1 MFFRYRFAAV
11 GNLCAG
17 ASRLLGSSSL
27 RYKYTMTYNFINW
40 ARNPDIQLNEGVKGS
55 LVLSPLP
62 YARSDLAPA
71 ISEDTINYHWN
82 KLARAYVDRYND
94 GEGDSEFNQAGA
106 FLHNILF
113 EQYQANTAGNKPTGV
128 ILDFIT
134 ENFGGFEAFK
144 GEFLKTAM
152 GIQGSG
158 WVYLARNGTIKTI
171 TNHAVRKDIVI
182 LVDWWEH
189 AWALDYQHDKKKYL
203 ANQWSII
210 NWNIVTARL

>member
-1 MFFRYRFAAV
+1 
-11 GNLCAG
+11 
-17 ASRLLGSSSL
+17 
-27 RYKYTMTYNFINW
+27 MTYNFINW

-62 YARSDLAPA
+62 YARSDLDPA
-71 ISEDTINYHWN
+71 LSEDAMAYHYN
-82 KLARAYVDRYND
+82 KLARAYVDRYNA
-94 GEGDSEFNQAGA
+94 GEGDSEFNAAGA

-113 EQYQANTAGNKPTGV
+113 AQYKAYTAGNRPDGV
-128 ILDFIT
+128 ILEFIT

-144 GEFLKTAM
+144 AEFLKTAM
-152 GIQGSG
+152 SIQGSG

-171 TNHAVRKDIVI
+171 VNHSIRKDIVLLI
-182 LVDWWEH
+182 DWWEH

-210 NWNIVTARL
+210 DWRIVTARL

>member
-1 MFFRYRFAAV
+1 
-11 GNLCAG
+11 
-17 ASRLLGSSSL
+17 
-27 RYKYTMTYNFINW
+27 MTYNFINW

-55 LVLSPLP
+55 LVLNPLP
-62 YARSDLAPA
+62 YARSDLDPA
-71 ISEDTINYHWN
+71 VSEATINYHWN
-82 KLARAYVDRYND
+82 KLARGYVDRYNS
-94 GEGDSEFNQAGA
+94 GEGDPEFNQAGA

-113 EQYQANTAGNKPTGV
+113 AQYQAHTDGNKPTGT
-128 ILDFIT
+128 ILQFIT

-144 GEFLKTAM
+144 AEFLKEAM
-152 GIQGSG
+152 AIQGSG

-210 NWNIVTARL
+210 NWSIVQARL